1 MDFSTLPVKWLKSH
15 GDDSR
20 ELESVKMRQF
30 PIIWRSRVQLIHRL
44 LSEQFPTINGSLV
57 FFSVRFTSAP
67 AVGPLFHLEHNY
79 FSFDSGEMK
88 EQCREIGK

>member
-57 FFSVRFTSAP
+57 FFFNGAVYLSASGGAFIP
-67 AVGPLFHLEHNY
+67 SGTQLF
-79 FSFDSGEMK
+79 FF
-88 EQCREIGK
+88 